1 MIRRSAALPP
11 APGRTRRALVLLCAL
26 LAGGADAARLTVF
39 AASSLTDAFGEIG
52 RAFGAQT
59 GHRMTFSFA
68 GSQTLRTQL
77 TQGARADVFASASAA
92 QFTPLVT
99 AGLIGPGQDFTRNR
113 LVVITPAARPAVRTL
128 ADLARPGLRLVIA
141 DRAVPAGEA
150 TRRTFDLIAASGTY
164 GRDFAER
171 ALRNVVSE
179 EPNVRQVAL
188 KVQLG
193 QADAAV
199 VYGSDLTPELR
210 RSVRSVALP
219 GQFNPPIAYPIGVLK
234 ASQNPEAAQ
243 AFVRFVRSPAGQA
256 ILRKWGFLS
265 LP

>member
-1 MIRRSAALPP
+1 M
-11 APGRTRRALVLLCAL
+11 LVLAL
-26 LAGGADAARLTVF
+26 LASGADAARLTVF
-39 AASSLTDAFGEIG
+39 AASSLTNAFTEIG
-52 RAFGAQT
+52 RVFDAQT
-59 GHRMTFSFA
+59 GHQTAFSFA

-77 TQGARADVFASASAA
+77 TQGARADVFASANAA

-99 AGLIGPGQDFTRNR
+99 AGLLAPGQDFTRNR
-113 LVVITPAARPAVRTL
+113 LVIITPAARPAVRTL

-150 TRRTFDLIAASGTY
+150 TRRTLDLITASGTH
-164 GRDFAER
+164 GRDFGER

-210 RSVRSVALP
+210 QSVRAVALP
-219 GQFNPPIAYPIGVLK
+219 GRFNPPVAYPIGVLK
-234 ASQNPEAAQ
+234 ASPNPAAAQ
-243 AFVRFVRSPAGQA
+243 AFVRFVRSPAGQQ

-265 LP
+265 VP